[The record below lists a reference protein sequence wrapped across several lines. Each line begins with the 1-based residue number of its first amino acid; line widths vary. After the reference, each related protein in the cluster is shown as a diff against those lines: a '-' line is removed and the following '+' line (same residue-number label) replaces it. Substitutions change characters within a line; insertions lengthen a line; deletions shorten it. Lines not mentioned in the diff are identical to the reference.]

1 MTEEQYLCTWACLS
15 AALLRIDY
23 KGTLMEAGDEFGT
36 VREPTVPGT
45 SVEAAGVKEAVGS
58 GCEVKAE
65 PTTFANRLER
75 HVAESRRLP

>member
-1 MTEEQYLCTWACLS
+1 
-15 AALLRIDY
+15 
-23 KGTLMEAGDEFGT
+23 MEAGDEFGT